1 MVPLHHPAPSS
12 HRLALKPLLA
22 GGVMFALFGLLFDF
36 HGMKTWLPQPSQRAH
51 ASGEACEAIVQADST
66 LSRQELAQV
75 LTIPERDTKASIRSI
90 VSEPYCELPD
100 LKVRAGVIAKR
111 EAYPLEF
118 DPKTQLVI
126 LYENDE
132 YAGYRFSFE

>member
-12 HRLALKPLLA
+12 PQFPLKPLLA
-22 GGVMFALFGLLFDF
+22 GGVMFALFGLVFDF
-36 HGMKTWLPQPSQRAH
+36 HGMKAWVPQPSRAS
-51 ASGEACEAIVQADST
+51 ASGESCEAIVQADST
-66 LSRQELAQV
+66 LSREELAQV
-75 LTIPERDTKASIRSI
+75 LTIPERDTKERIRAI

-100 LKVRAGVIAKR
+100 LKVRAGVVAKR

-118 DPKTQLVI
+118 DPKTHLVI